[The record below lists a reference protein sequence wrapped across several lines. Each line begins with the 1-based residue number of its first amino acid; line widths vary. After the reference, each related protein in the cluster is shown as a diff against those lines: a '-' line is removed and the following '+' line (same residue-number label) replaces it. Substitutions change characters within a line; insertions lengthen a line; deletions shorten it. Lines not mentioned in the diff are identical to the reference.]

1 VLQRLS
7 GAARMQLSPRAL
19 QALCEH
25 SFPGNV
31 RELEN
36 ILERALAFA
45 SGDTIDAQD
54 LALKP
59 VAAAPAATP
68 LPVPPAPSPSEPAA
82 AEPAPAPVADKA
94 PAAGSATPGS
104 LPQEL
109 DKVERKLIQEALA
122 RTRYN
127 RTQAADLLGLSLR
140 QLRYRMQRLQIHDGD

>member
-1 VLQRLS
+1 
-7 GAARMQLSPRAL
+7 LSPPAL

-59 VAAAPAATP
+59 VAAPFAAALAP
-68 LPVPPAPSPSEPAA
+68 LRSEPAA
-82 AEPAPAPVADKA
+82 VEPESPVIDS
-94 PAAGSATPGS
+94 PPVTSTTISSS
-104 LPQEL
+104 LPEQL
-109 DKVERKLIQEALA
+109 DKVERRLIQDALT

-127 RTQAADLLGLSLR
+127 RTQAADLLGLTLR